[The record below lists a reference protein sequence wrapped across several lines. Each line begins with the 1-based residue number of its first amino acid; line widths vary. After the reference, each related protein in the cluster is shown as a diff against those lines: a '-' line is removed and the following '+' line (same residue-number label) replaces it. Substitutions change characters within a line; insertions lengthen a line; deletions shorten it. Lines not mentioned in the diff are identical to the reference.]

1 MSEVPLRSKIM
12 PVMKRTELPP
22 PTCYIKTLLIKKVED
37 GFNAM
42 KEMLSDSL
50 TILEKQESLTMES
63 YVLSRMVYKMNSQWR
78 REKSMQGLKRIKT
91 CLNRYKD
98 LKLVEYVAEL
108 KDHFDGCDLYLGEV
122 YLPAQQMIVYLLR
135 QMMCLARLMTQMC
148 NYCKYTYVYISQNIS
163 IGNFIPQNMVFLS
176 MVSRI
181 WALGKSLG
189 LHSARWYEGIYK
201 CLDVFPQTQ
210 VQTVTA
216 DLPSTLS
223 SFLTTEEFQS
233 DSLEDNISPSP
244 EDLSI
249 DPDEDMDAQPEAQW
263 EEDTSKID
271 IVETSKPEKL
281 VSDKL
286 LERRSIL
293 NNAME
298 LSDSEDLGD
307 VVVRQAPKSHT
318 LRRDSQNN
326 QIADDENVEDLGL
339 LVSRKELFNNCDNFD
354 KKNLKQEIVNCKS
367 FKKLKDILKQ
377 FDDFDK
383 NAPHLKTCENKLRE
397 LKKEHLLLKR
407 NGFKDNQFIEQAKE
421 ELIKLINLSKDDK
434 ILEETRNEPL
444 TKKDIV
450 DIAVHVSEKLS
461 NSETVRKSNHRDFSI
476 EEIFKKP
483 YKNLLKLVEDQGI
496 DTSSKKRQTKVK
508 KCSVNVKTIRKQ
520 YMEESKKK
528 KKKQYVKL
536 AEEKVIE
543 LLNSFS

>member
-1 MSEVPLRSKIM
+1 MVTSLGKSGYNGYMHGKSVIQSQKM
-12 PVMKRTELPP
+12 KPVMKRTELPP

-37 GFNAM
+37 GFSAM

-50 TILEKQESLTMES
+50 AILEKQDSLTMES

-98 LKLVEYVAEL
+98 LKLFEYVAEL

-135 QMMCLARLMTQMC
+135 QMITHM
-148 NYCKYTYVYISQNIS
+148 YISVRIYPLETLYHRTWFS
-163 IGNFIPQNMVFLS
+163 LS

-210 VQTVTA
+210 VQTGTV

-223 SFLTTEEFQS
+223 SFLTMEEFQT
-233 DSLEDNISPSP
+233 DSPEDNILPSP
-244 EDLSI
+244 ADLSI

-263 EEDTSKID
+263 EEDTTRKD
-271 IVETSKPEKL
+271 IFETSKPEIV
-281 VSDKL
+281 VSNKL
-286 LERRSIL
+286 LEKKGNVI
-293 NNAME
+293 NDIE

-318 LRRDSQNN
+318 LNKDSKDNT
-326 QIADDENVEDLGL
+326 EDLGL
-339 LVSRKELFNNCDNFD
+339 LVSREELACNNCDKKE

-377 FDDFDK
+377 FDDLDE
-383 NAPHLKTCENKLRE
+383 NASNLTTFKNKLRE

-421 ELIKLINLSKDDK
+421 ELIKMIDLLKDDK
-434 ILEETRNEPL
+434 ILEEAHYEACVKEDN
-444 TKKDIV
+444 I
-450 DIAVHVSEKLS
+450 DIADHVSRKLS
-461 NSETVRKSNHRDFSI
+461 KTETGTKSEQRDFSI

-496 DTSSKKRQTKVK
+496 DTSLRKRQTKVK
-508 KCSVNVKTIRKQ
+508 KCAASVKIIRSQ
-520 YMEESKKK
+520 YMEESKRK

-536 AEEKVIE
+536 AEEEVIE

>member
-1 MSEVPLRSKIM
+1 MK

-37 GFNAM
+37 GFSAM

-50 TILEKQESLTMES
+50 AILEKQDSLTMES

-98 LKLVEYVAEL
+98 LKLFEYVAEL

-210 VQTVTA
+210 VQTGTV

-223 SFLTTEEFQS
+223 SFLTIEEFQT
-233 DSLEDNISPSP
+233 DSPEDNISPSP
-244 EDLSI
+244 ADLSI

-263 EEDTSKID
+263 EEDRTKKE
-271 IVETSKPEKL
+271 IVETSKPEIFVKE
-281 VSDKL
+281 KL
-286 LERRSIL
+286 LEKRSNV
-293 NNAME
+293 NNDME

-318 LRRDSQNN
+318 LSRDRKDH
-326 QIADDENVEDLGL
+326 QIADDENVEDLGS
-339 LVSRKELFNNCDNFD
+339 LVSRKELPCNNCDNID
-354 KKNLKQEIVNCKS
+354 EKTLKQEIVNCKS
-367 FKKLKDILKQ
+367 FKKMKDILKQ
-377 FDDFDK
+377 FDDFDE
-383 NAPHLKTCENKLRE
+383 NASHLKTCKNKLRE

-434 ILEETRNEPL
+434 ILGETHNEPCI
-444 TKKDIV
+444 KEDIV
-450 DIAVHVSEKLS
+450 DITHHVSKNLS
-461 NSETVRKSNHRDFSI
+461 NTETLRKSEHRDFSI

-483 YKNLLKLVEDQGI
+483 YKNLLKLVEDQGV
-496 DTSSKKRQTKVK
+496 DTSSRKRQTKVK
-508 KCSVNVKTIRKQ
+508 KCSVNVKMMRKK

-536 AEEKVIE
+536 AEEEVIE